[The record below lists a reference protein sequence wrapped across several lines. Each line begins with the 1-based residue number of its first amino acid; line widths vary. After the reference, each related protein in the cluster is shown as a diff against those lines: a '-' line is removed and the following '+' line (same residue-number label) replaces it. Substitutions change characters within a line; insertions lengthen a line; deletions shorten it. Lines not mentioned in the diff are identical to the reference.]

1 MMKEEINKA
10 IGNFRSTPPKVT
22 LMSAM
27 SLPEIRHA
35 KSKSGIGIFIHHKP
49 EMPVVYIAAVTAGGS
64 AETLSP
70 AKAVLTAIMQR
81 EGSRKLDSNQISETL
96 DFNGATL
103 KSDIS
108 SHHLIHRLYTLRSRL
123 QDVAPLFAEIVCRP
137 TFPEREL
144 TVRREALAKNIEISR
159 ENVSYLS
166 EVEGERQIMG
176 YSHPLAAED
185 TPESIRAITAEQI
198 AGFHHRYSASG
209 NLSLYMCGN
218 ITPDIE
224 RLVCDAFDDAISCG
238 DEHPLTIKRFT
249 AAPAGAENVIRK
261 AGSSQSS
268 IMLSLPAVP
277 RTHPDYLP
285 LHMTVYALG
294 GYFGSRLML
303 NIREEKGLTYG
314 ISASVPGYIDDAYIN
329 ISAET
334 DNRYARQVI
343 NEVTAELRRL
353 ATDPPCGDE
362 LTRLKQSALSMQ
374 AAVLDSP
381 ISIMEHYITTLTQ
394 GLPAG
399 YFDMKQNTIAS
410 LTPAIISE
418 MATRYLQ
425 PDYLRISIAGNPE

>member
-1 MMKEEINKA
+1 MT
-10 IGNFRSTPPKVT
+10 IGDFRSTPPKVT

-27 SLPEIRHA
+27 ALPEIRHT
-35 KSKSGIGIFIHHKP
+35 KSNSGIGIFIHHKP

-64 AETLSP
+64 AETSSP

-81 EGSRKLDSNQISETL
+81 EGSHRLNSSQISEAL
-96 DFNGATL
+96 DYNGATL
-103 KSDIS
+103 KIDIS
-108 SHHLIHRLYTLRSRL
+108 SHHLIHKLYTLRSRL
-123 QDVAPLFAEIVCRP
+123 REVVPLFAEIVCRP
-137 TFPEREL
+137 AFPEREL
-144 TVRREALAKNIEISR
+144 SVRRETLAKNIEISR

-176 YSHPLAAED
+176 PLHPLAAED
-185 TPESIRAITAEQI
+185 TPENIRAITAEQI
-198 AGFHHRYSASG
+198 AGFHHRYSTSG

-224 RLVCDAFDDAISCG
+224 RLVCDAFDDAVFWG
-238 DEHPLTIKRFT
+238 NEQPLTIKRFN
-249 AAPAGAENVIRK
+249 AAPAGAKNVIRK
-261 AGSSQSS
+261 ANASQSG
-268 IMLSLPAVP
+268 IMLSLPAIP

-285 LHMTVYALG
+285 LHMAVYSLG

-334 DNRYARQVI
+334 DNRYVRQVI
-343 NEVTAELRRL
+343 NEVAAELRRL
-353 ATDPPCGDE
+353 ATDPPCGNE

-374 AAVLDSP
+374 AAILDSP
-381 ISIMEHYITTLTQ
+381 ISIMDQYITARTQ

-399 YFDMKQNTIAS
+399 YFDIKQHTITS
-410 LTPAIISE
+410 LTPTIISE
-418 MATRYLQ
+418 MATRYLR
-425 PDYLRISIAGNPE
+425 PDDLRISIAGNPENHHI